1 MELIVFVG
9 PPGAGKSTFYRRRY
23 ATYRLISKDLMPRA
37 SRQVRQLALL
47 EASLAAGESTVID
60 NTNPRREDRAP
71 LIALGK
77 RHGAVVKGY
86 FFVATA
92 QECLLRNQSRAGA
105 KRVPAVAIRVFFACL
120 QPPCFDEGFDELFS
134 VAIAAQDFTVARM
147 GSAALRCEG
156 WRLSGAEISCE
167 GEIVGRNGT
176 SSPPR
181 RRTRE

>member
-1 MELIVFVG
+1 MELIIFVG

-23 ATYRLISKDLMPRA
+23 AIYRLISKDLMPRA
-37 SRQVRQLALL
+37 SNRQVRQLALL
-47 EASLAAGESTVID
+47 ESSLAAGESTVID

-105 KRVPAVAIRVFFACL
+105 KRVPAVAIRVFFARL
-120 QPPCFDEGFDELFS
+120 QPPRLDEGFDELFS

-147 GSAALRCEG
+147 GSAA
-156 WRLSGAEISCE
+156 
-167 GEIVGRNGT
+167 
-176 SSPPR
+176 
-181 RRTRE
+181 